1 MLTQQATKNN
11 RKQQKK
17 LTVLVL
23 ENQTVVKKVKRAKR
37 RSRKAETPINLSQ
50 LELVKAPEY
59 KDIKDVN
66 RYCHPWRG

>member
-1 MLTQQATKNN
+1 MRNVEAERQRHQSILKLLLELASCVVEIDNVEL
-11 RKQQKK
+11 RKV
-17 LTVLVL
+17 TVII
-23 ENQTVVKKVKRAKR
+23 KVK
-37 RSRKAETPINLSQ
+37 